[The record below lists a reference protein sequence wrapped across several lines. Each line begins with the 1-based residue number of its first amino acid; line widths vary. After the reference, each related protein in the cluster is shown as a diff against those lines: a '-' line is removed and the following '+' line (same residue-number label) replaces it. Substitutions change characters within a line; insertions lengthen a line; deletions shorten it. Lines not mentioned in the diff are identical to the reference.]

1 MEKAFLIVGI
11 AEEDRDVL
19 RFLWVDDI
27 EKKNLEIMVLRFT
40 RAVFG
45 VCSSPFLLNA
55 TLKHHIERYKKEDP
69 EFVDQFLR
77 SIYVDDL
84 SSGAADNNTAYE
96 LYLKCK
102 LRLAEGGFNLRKFM
116 SNSSQL
122 TERIQQNEAC
132 ISAPAISTNTD
143 QMKSPLDLSKG
154 DFVIEEDKTYAKSML
169 GTTEES
175 SGAERKVI
183 WCAMEFCQ

>member
-1 MEKAFLIVGI
+1 M
-11 AEEDRDVL
+11 L

-27 EKKNLEIMVLRFT
+27 EKKNPEIMVLRFT
-40 RAVFG
+40 RVVFG

-55 TLKHHIERYKKEDP
+55 TLKHHIERYKNEDP

-84 SSGAADNNTAYE
+84 SSGAADNNAAYE

-102 LRLAEGGFNLRKFM
+102 LQLAEGGFKLRKFT

-122 TERIQQNEAC
+122 TEQIQQNEAH
-132 ISAPAISTNTD
+132 IS
-143 QMKSPLDLSKG
+143 
-154 DFVIEEDKTYAKSML
+154 EH
-169 GTTEES
+169 
-175 SGAERKVI
+175 
-183 WCAMEFCQ
+183 

>member
-1 MEKAFLIVGI
+1 MVGI

-19 RFLWVDDI
+19 RFLWADDI
-27 EKKNLEIMVLRFT
+27 EKKNPEIVVLRFT
-40 RAVFG
+40 RVVFV

-55 TLKHHIERYKKEDP
+55 TLTHHIEGYKKADP

-84 SSGAADNNTAYE
+84 SSGAADNDGAYE

-102 LRLAEGGFNLRKFM
+102 LRLAEGGFNLRKFT

-122 TERIQQNEAC
+122 TERIQQNEAR
-132 ISAPAISTNTD
+132 ISSA
-143 QMKSPLDLSKG
+143 
-154 DFVIEEDKTYAKSML
+154 AKSAS
-169 GTTEES
+169 TDHV
-175 SGAERKVI
+175 K
-183 WCAMEFCQ
+183 